1 MARIINV
8 SIEDRGDGSVYVWS
22 DDLPG
27 LILSGK
33 LRTRILAGILPAARA
48 ILEHKGE
55 DASDLQINATFITAA
70 QPGAQP

>member
-33 LRTRILAGILPAARA
+33 LRTRI
-48 ILEHKGE
+48 
-55 DASDLQINATFITAA
+55 
-70 QPGAQP
+70 GAQP